1 MALANPQLPIPT
13 DFEFWDDALFVD
25 DGYEG
30 GWAVADGD
38 DAAVYWGRGG
48 TDEQL
53 FPNYMPNAK
62 DSGYWVMAAIA
73 SYCAFLLILIPVLV
87 VKGREWEKRQKER
100 GEAQAEASARAEEEA
115 RGGGGHT
122 GSAEAMPGRGTA
134 APHPLHAPTGLSSGG
149 AASAGAASG
158 DAPVYSSVD
167 YPQGAYSPYSDVYRQ
182 EGAAGGRSWGGW
194 GGKKPRGSPVPMEMS
209 SAAADHLNGSLP
221 PILGSPNTSPTKTS
235 PNRFGRSPQRSPR
248 RSPGEPETPGSP
260 PPPPPPPRR
269 GAGGPAAPRAPA
281 SSPAGRSMGVGSIHD
296 SQLDESGFRQ
306 AGPAEASFEEALRDV
321 GANDSLL
328 RSLMRLGRN
337 RTPVGGTGAGVD
349 TTLDAAR
356 GRPLPD
362 PNGTF
367 GPADTTFDAARG
379 TPLPDP
385 NGTFL
390 RATSGA
396 VAADT
401 TFDVAMGRPLPD
413 PRNDTF
419 LSANATPSERFNAR
433 FPSLRATVRG
443 GRAAGSEVGSAMT
456 TMTRLNRRVGGA
468 FENLGDRVRFLA
480 CLCL

>member
-260 PPPPPPPRR
+260 PPPRRRREGGRGTGGPPGPGLLARGPQHGGWEHPRQPAR
-269 GAGGPAAPRAPA
+269 RERIQAGGSGRSLVRGGPARRR
-281 SSPAGRSMGVGSIHD
+281 G
-296 SQLDESGFRQ
+296 E
-306 AGPAEASFEEALRDV
+306 
-321 GANDSLL
+321 
-328 RSLMRLGRN
+328 RLPP
-337 RTPVGGTGAGVD
+337 PV
-349 TTLDAAR
+349 LDAE
-356 GRPLPD
+356 GQ
-362 PNGTF
+362 
-367 GPADTTFDAARG
+367 
-379 TPLPDP
+379 
-385 NGTFL
+385 
-390 RATSGA
+390 
-396 VAADT
+396 
-401 TFDVAMGRPLPD
+401 
-413 PRNDTF
+413 
-419 LSANATPSERFNAR
+419 E
-433 FPSLRATVRG
+433 
-443 GRAAGSEVGSAMT
+443 
-456 TMTRLNRRVGGA
+456 
-468 FENLGDRVRFLA
+468 
-480 CLCL
+480 